1 MVPTKDFIIGLLED
15 SIQLAPVS
23 VSGAEIAQ
31 LAFFPRSGDKT
42 LSKVWYRD
50 YSIIY
55 IKGEQ
60 IMADALELHEGEA
73 VEKEFKSDYW
83 EKTLCFYSQ

>member
-31 LAFFPRSGDKT
+31 LAFSPGPVIKRYQ
-42 LSKVWYRD
+42 KV
-50 YSIIY
+50 
-55 IKGEQ
+55 
-60 IMADALELHEGEA
+60 
-73 VEKEFKSDYW
+73 
-83 EKTLCFYSQ
+83 

>member
-1 MVPTKDFIIGLLED
+1 MVLTKDFIIGLLED

-42 LSKVWYRD
+42 LSKV
-50 YSIIY
+50 
-55 IKGEQ
+55 
-60 IMADALELHEGEA
+60 
-73 VEKEFKSDYW
+73 
-83 EKTLCFYSQ
+83 